1 MVKKNQIIYLI
12 AAGIA
17 LVVMIYSFTGE
28 SQEAFNQSIIEHRKE
43 IDYFMK
49 NSRESPFSKNREEY
63 KGLTYYEPD
72 ISYKVRATFAPI
84 QDKKLVNLS
93 TSDGKIER
101 YRKYGMA
108 TFEMHGKENTLII
121 LKPAI
126 SGPMG
131 ETLFLGFG
139 DETSAVETYGGGR
152 YLNPEHDGGSTILLD
167 FNKAYNPYC
176 AYNEEYSCAIP
187 LTDNLLSIPI
197 YAGEKDFHH

>member
-1 MVKKNQIIYLI
+1 MAV
-12 AAGIA
+12 GVA
-17 LVVMIYSFTGE
+17 LLVIGYSFMGE
-28 SQEAFNQSIIEHRKE
+28 SEEVYSKSILEHRKE

-49 NSRESPFSKNREEY
+49 NSRESPFSKDRESY
-63 KGLTYYEPD
+63 KGLVYYEPD
-72 ISYKVRATFAPI
+72 LSYKVIAEFTGI
-84 QDKKLVNLS
+84 QDKKLINLS

-101 YRKYGMA
+101 YRKYGIA
-108 TFEMHGKENTLII
+108 SFELNGKENTLII

-152 YLNPEHDGGSTILLD
+152 YLNLEHDGSSTILLD

-176 AYNEEYSCAIP
+176 AFNEEYSCAIP
-187 LTDNLLSIPI
+187 LVENLLSIPI
-197 YAGEKDFHH
+197 YAGEKDYIH